1 MHARQK
7 GGCCVPTAMEAHMYP
22 MYPASQCGC
31 SVPILSAIR
40 PNAGMHGSRLIL
52 GLRRPRSGHRIA
64 SCHRF
69 LNPELRAAFDSDC
82 ALDSQ
87 SFWEAAECKDAGRRA
102 QGAGR
107 SVHTLPPGPPPA
119 VAKRLT
125 WTSGVG
131 RSRSADRSFISPFE
145 SGPGLGESISK
156 VPLSNLS
163 QKGGCLFAL
172 ADGAS
177 L

>member
-1 MHARQK
+1 VHARQK

-40 PNAGMHGSRLIL
+40 PNAGMQGSRLIL

-102 QGAGR
+102 QGA
-107 SVHTLPPGPPPA
+107 VYIPCLPA
-119 VAKRLT
+119 HH
-125 WTSGVG
+125 
-131 RSRSADRSFISPFE
+131 
-145 SGPGLGESISK
+145 
-156 VPLSNLS
+156 PLSQS
-163 QKGGCLFAL
+163 V
-172 ADGAS
+172 
-177 L
+177 